1 MQLSTSR
8 IKVVIIIIYIFDV
21 KTLSV
26 IGLEGRKTALS
37 LNLIGASL
45 TLGESNVDVLLLP

>member
-1 MQLSTSR
+1 LQLSTSR
-8 IKVVIIIIYIFDV
+8 IKVVIIIIDIFDV

-26 IGLEGRKTALS
+26 IGFEGRKTALS

>member
-1 MQLSTSR
+1 LQLSTSR
-8 IKVVIIIIYIFDV
+8 IKVVIIIIDIFDV

>member
-26 IGLEGRKTALS
+26 IGLKGRETALS